1 MNDDLMTPEDEYMY
15 NSMRSARTKTALVAE
30 SKIGSDPVYYFVRY
44 LPFFLEHT

>member
-15 NSMRSARTKTALVAE
+15 NSMRSARMKTVVTE

-44 LPFFLEHT
+44 LPFFLAHT